1 MHFSAVTVPVS
12 TVECG
17 VESVEWKKSGVMS
30 WECSVGYEVECQ
42 VGIVDCEVS
51 SVECKVQSVKCKV

>member
-1 MHFSAVTVPVS
+1 M
-12 TVECG
+12 
-17 VESVEWKKSGVMS
+17 EWKKSGVMS

-51 SVECKVQSVKCKV
+51 SVECKVKSVKCKV